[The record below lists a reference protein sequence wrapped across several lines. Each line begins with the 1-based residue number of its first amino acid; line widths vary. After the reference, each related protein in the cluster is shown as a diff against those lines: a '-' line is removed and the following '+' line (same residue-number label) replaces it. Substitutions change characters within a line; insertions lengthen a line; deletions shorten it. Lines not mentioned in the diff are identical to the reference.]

1 MENELLS
8 QIVLAYAGSP
18 SLDGYDQ
25 QIDQQIE
32 VIFLAICMRNL
43 PIQLWSFI

>member
-1 MENELLS
+1 MENEWLS

-18 SLDGYDQ
+18 SLDGYDR
-25 QIDQQIE
+25 QIE

-43 PIQLWSFI
+43 PVQL